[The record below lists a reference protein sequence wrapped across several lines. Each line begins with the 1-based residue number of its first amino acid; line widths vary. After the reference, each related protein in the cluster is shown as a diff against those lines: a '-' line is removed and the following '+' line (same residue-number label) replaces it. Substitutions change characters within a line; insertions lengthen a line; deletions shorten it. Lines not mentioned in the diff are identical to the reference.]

1 MSLDTH
7 SPHGSPCTPV
17 AGGSAPPP
25 KEAVSLEEFWNSLI
39 DEKVAGGFLGL
50 SDRAMQ
56 KMRQT
61 GGGPRYVHI
70 SSRCLRYRRVDL
82 RTWAESRIRT
92 STSDPG
98 RAAA

>member
-1 MSLDTH
+1 MSLES
-7 SPHGSPCTPV
+7 SPTGYDDGDAPATFWQALINEKS
-17 AGGSAPPP
+17 AG
-25 KEAVSLEEFWNSLI
+25 
-39 DEKVAGGFLGL
+39 DFLGL
-50 SDRAMQ
+50 TARSMQ

-61 GGGPRYVHI
+61 GGGPGYIHI